1 MRKIWKRVPAVLA
14 AGVLMLACAAC
25 SGGNENADVTL
36 DVGALA
42 DRLASEL
49 TFQDQLTALEGD
61 AGLNIYG
68 LDSSTAAQH
77 KVYVSTGATA
87 EEIAVF
93 EAVSTEAAASI
104 EEAVNQRVADQKA
117 AFEDYQPKEMTK
129 LNDPLVDVM
138 GKYVILCLSDD
149 NSAAQAI
156 IDEAAGR

>member
-1 MRKIWKRVPAVLA
+1 M
-14 AGVLMLACAAC
+14 
-25 SGGNENADVTL
+25 
-36 DVGALA
+36 
-42 DRLASEL
+42 
-49 TFQDQLTALEGD
+49 
-61 AGLNIYG
+61 
-68 LDSSTAAQH
+68 
-77 KVYVSTGATA
+77 
-87 EEIAVF
+87 F
-93 EAVSTEAAASI
+93 EAVSAEAAASI